1 MAGRLPFPQAAV
13 KWDRAAAQSALKDAE
28 KIRAEILSK
37 FPMDSWADLP
47 LNRYAL
53 GTDQPQGS
61 WCWWMEFNSQELGS
75 MRGGAAQ
82 KHLIFRR
89 KADGSWWYLSKRYAN
104 EDEAWKA
111 IRAGYLQAFELA
123 KAGRFPEI
131 DTIESIEGG
140 YAIRTKTL
148 YVYFPNDLL
157 PIYSTAHL
165 ANFIEMFGGDVGDRG
180 VIAANRYLREILLAK
195 PEFKGWSGWEIMQFL
210 YWWADPRGTLHIVKI
225 APGEQARYWQQCMEG
240 GFICVG
246 WPKVGDLRQYA
257 SREDFQA
264 QFMSTYGPEY
274 GRGVANASK
283 KAGELWKL
291 MELSPGDIVIANK
304 GTAQVVGIGTVVEP
318 GYTWREDVDGFPHTV
333 SVHWDDTTQ
342 RTIDPV
348 KSWANATVARVSGD
362 LYEKIRS
369 ATKLPPPTPPVEA
382 PDDLWLEIQSAL
394 TKRRQVILYGP
405 PGTGKTRAALEF
417 ADWWLAESKKVTQVT
432 FHPSYSY
439 EDFVEGYRPKKD
451 AGAGLA
457 LELRD
462 GVFKELCGR
471 AAADKDHKYL
481 LIIDEINRG
490 NVPKVFGELITL
502 LELDKR
508 GKSVTLPQSGD
519 SFVVPDNLYVIGTM
533 NTADR
538 SIRVLDAALRRRF
551 AFIELMPDPSL
562 LEGEGPEGLKMNDLL
577 THLNARIAKAVGR
590 EKQIGHSYFLE
601 GSSVIKDGT
610 EFARRF
616 RQEVLPLLQEYC
628 YDDYSKLAEFIGPD
642 IVDVEAQAVDS
653 EVISDP
659 ARLIEALNKLIAD

>member
-1 MAGRLPFPQAAV
+1 M
-13 KWDRAAAQSALKDAE
+13 KDAE
-28 KIRAEILSK
+28 KVRAEIQSR
-37 FPMDSWADLP
+37 FPLDGWAEMP

-53 GTDQPQGS
+53 GTDKPQES
-61 WCWWMEFNSQELGS
+61 WCWWLEFNSQELGS

-89 KADGSWWYLSKRYAN
+89 KADGSWYFSRRYAN

-111 IRAGYLQAFELA
+111 IRAGYVQAFEFA
-123 KAGRFPEI
+123 KSGQYPEI
-131 DTIESIEGG
+131 DTIESIETG

-148 YVYFPNDLL
+148 YVYFPEDVL
-157 PIYSTAHL
+157 PIYSTAHI
-165 ANFIEMFGGDVGDRG
+165 ANFIEMFGGDAGDRG
-180 VIAANRYLREILLAK
+180 VIAANRYLLEILLAK

-210 YWWADPRGTLHIVKI
+210 YWWADPRGTMHIVKI

-342 RTIDPV
+342 RTIAPV

-369 ATKLPPPTPPVEA
+369 ATKIPPRTLPAEA

-405 PGTGKTRAALEF
+405 PGTGKTRAVLQF
-417 ADWWLAESKKVTQVT
+417 ADWWLAGSKEVTLVT

-439 EDFVEGYRPKKD
+439 EDFVEGYRPKK
-451 AGAGLA
+451 GSSAGLV

-490 NVPKVFGELITL
+490 NVPKIFGELITL

-519 SFVVPDNLYVIGTM
+519 SFVVPDNLYLIGTM

-562 LEGEGPEGLKMNDLL
+562 LEGEGPEGLKMNELL
-577 THLNARIAKAVGR
+577 THLNGRIAKAVGR
-590 EKQIGHSYFLE
+590 EKQVGHSYFME
-601 GSSVIKDGT
+601 GSSVIKDGD

-642 IVDVEAQAVDS
+642 IVDVESQAVDA

-659 ARLIEALNKLIAD
+659 TRLIEALNKLIAE